1 MNYQKGGGYSHWK
14 KGAGLTGTG
23 FDVYKGTYW
32 QKGAGLGSTFK
43 KFWSWIVPIFKKHA
57 LPKLQSGLEVLG
69 NEGVSTVKNIYKDV
83 VDGKNLK
90 ESAKNNINTAADNL
104 KNKVESAIEG
114 AGLEQEQLKPTINN
128 KKRKKK
134 IVHFNHKKKKV
145 FQDIFS

>member
-1 MNYQKGGGYSHWK
+1 MSGGYVYRK
-14 KGAGLTGTG
+14 KGAGLAGTG
-23 FDVYKGTYW
+23 FDLYKGTYW

-57 LPKLQSGLEVLG
+57 LPKLQSGLEALG

-90 ESAKNNINTAADNL
+90 ESAKDNLNTAADNL
-104 KNKVESAIEG
+104 KNKVETTIEG
-114 AGLEQEQLKPTINN
+114 AGLEEELLKLPINN

-134 IVHFNHKKKKV
+134 AVHYNHKKKKV